1 MCGLEI
7 AAKSADFCGVMITL
21 LFLAAAA
28 AQSAATFSY
37 DTCLK
42 MADRHPDEAYESA
55 MAAKDSGGGIPAE
68 HCAAVA
74 LVNLKEYGEAG
85 KRLDELARRPGVES
99 NELRAMLLGQAGNA
113 WILAG
118 QPELAIAS
126 FTAALALLPGE
137 AQFLIDRARASA
149 TLQKWAQAESDLT
162 AALTAEPG
170 STEALVLRAGA
181 RRAQNNLKGAIGD
194 VTQALLLEP
203 NNVEALVERGL
214 ISMRQ
219 GNKGAARKDFAAVL
233 ATAPDSDAAASA
245 RKAIEKIDVK

>member
-1 MCGLEI
+1 
-7 AAKSADFCGVMITL
+7 MITL
-21 LFLAAAA
+21 LFLAAAVSS
-28 AQSAATFSY
+28 SANFSY
-37 DTCLK
+37 DSCLK

-55 MAAKDSGGGIPAE
+55 MAAKDDGGGIPAE

-99 NELRAMLLGQAGNA
+99 NELRALLLGQAGNA

-137 AQFLIDRARASA
+137 AQFLIDRGRASA
-149 TLQKWAQAESDLT
+149 TLQKWAQAESDLS

-170 STEALVLRAGA
+170 SAEALVLRAGA
-181 RRAQNNLKGAIGD
+181 RRAQNNLKGAVGD

-219 GNKGAARKDFAAVL
+219 GNKGAARKDFASVL
-233 ATAPDSDAAASA
+233 AIAPDSDAAISA

>member
-1 MCGLEI
+1 
-7 AAKSADFCGVMITL
+7 MITL
-21 LFLAAAA
+21 LFLAAAVSS
-28 AQSAATFSY
+28 SANFSY
-37 DTCLK
+37 DSCLK
-42 MADRHPDEAYESA
+42 MADRHPDQAYEDA
-55 MAAKDSGGGIPAE
+55 MSAKDEGGGIPAE

-85 KRLDELARRPGVES
+85 RRLDELARRPGIQS

-126 FTAALALLPGE
+126 FTAALDLLPGE
-137 AQFLIDRARASA
+137 AQFLVDRARASA
-149 TLQKWAQAESDLT
+149 TLKKWAQAESDLS

-170 STEALVLRAGA
+170 SVEALVLRASA

-214 ISMRQ
+214 ISVQR
-219 GNKGAARKDFAAVL
+219 GNKGEARKDFAAVL
-233 ATAPDSDAAASA
+233 AAAPNSDAAASA
-245 RKAIEKIDVK
+245 RKAIEKIDIK

>member
-1 MCGLEI
+1 
-7 AAKSADFCGVMITL
+7 MINL

-28 AQSAATFSY
+28 VSSSANFSY
-37 DTCLK
+37 DSCLK
-42 MADRHPDEAYESA
+42 MADRHPDQAYEDA
-55 MAAKDSGGGIPAE
+55 MAAKDDGGGIPAE

-99 NELRAMLLGQAGNA
+99 NELRALLLGQAGNA

-137 AQFLIDRARASA
+137 AQFLVDRARASA

-170 STEALVLRAGA
+170 SAEALVLRAGA
-181 RRAQNNLKGAIGD
+181 RRALNNLKGAVGD

-203 NNVEALVERGL
+203 TNIEALVERGL

-233 ATAPDSDAAASA
+233 AAAPDSDAAASA

>member
-1 MCGLEI
+1 
-7 AAKSADFCGVMITL
+7 MITAL
-21 LFLAAAA
+21 IFAAAVSS
-28 AQSAATFSY
+28 SANFSY

-42 MADRHPDEAYESA
+42 LADRRPEEAFASA
-55 MAAKDSGGGIPAE
+55 MEAKEAGAGIPAE

-74 LVNLKEYGEAG
+74 LVSLKQYAVAG
-85 KRLDELARRPGVES
+85 KLLDELARRPSVES
-99 NELRAMLLGQAGNA
+99 NELRATLLGQAGNA

-137 AQFLIDRARASA
+137 ANFLIDRARASA
-149 TLQKWAQAESDLT
+149 TLQKWAQAEADLT
-162 AALTAEPG
+162 SALTSEPG
-170 STEALVLRAGA
+170 SVEALVLRAGA

-214 ISMRQ
+214 ISLRQ
-219 GNKGAARKDFAAVL
+219 GNKGEARKDFAAVL
-233 ATAPDSDAAASA
+233 AAAPASDAAESA

>member
-1 MCGLEI
+1 MLT
-7 AAKSADFCGVMITL
+7 A
-21 LFLAAAA
+21 LFFAAAV
-28 AQSAATFSY
+28 SSSATFSY

-42 MADRHPDEAYESA
+42 MADRHPDQAYEDA
-55 MAAKDSGGGIPAE
+55 MAAKDDGGGIPAE

-85 KRLDELARRPGVES
+85 RRLDELARRPGVES

-118 QPELAIAS
+118 QPELAQAS
-126 FTAALALLPGE
+126 FTAALSLLPGE
-137 AQFLIDRARASA
+137 AQFLIDRARSLASV
-149 TLQKWAQAESDLT
+149 QKWAAAESDLT
-162 AALTAEPG
+162 AALVAEPG
-170 STEALVLRAGA
+170 SAEALVLRAGA

-194 VTQALLLEP
+194 VTQALLLDP

-219 GNKGAARKDFAAVL
+219 GNKGAARKDFASVL
-233 ATAPDSDAAASA
+233 QLQPESDAAASA